1 MLLRSLG
8 TPRRSSLSTAVSG
21 SRSNARND
29 NLTREHVA
37 DILLTVAKYD
47 PLFEYLCRAADAP
60 VVLTF
65 DEVERLVGPLPAS
78 ATKFKQWWHNESIGG
93 RDVHAKAWLNAGRQV
108 ERVDLSER
116 CVRFSAAGWRRG
128 S

>member
-8 TPRRSSLSTAVSG
+8 TPRRSSLSTAAVG
-21 SRSNARND
+21 SRS
-29 NLTREHVA
+29 THETTTSREYVA
-37 DILLTVAKYD
+37 DILWIVAKYD

-78 ATKFKQWWHNESIGG
+78 ATKFKQWWHNESTGG

-116 CVRFSAAGWRRG
+116 CVRFSAAAWRRG